1 MASRGSMSAMDRS
14 PTPGR
19 RRPLATKAQIV
30 DELRRLASDGTP
42 PLAEALLP
50 GEFRL
55 VRAAVRKFGTLA
67 AARAAADLDDDR
79 KVPVSRADVIKA
91 LRKLRDAGIDIGPE
105 RLHLL
110 GEDAVA
116 EAALRHWPDLHQA
129 RVAAGIIK
137 MRRWQPEQGLPK
149 RRRLAPPVAFA
160 ELREHAERLGRT
172 PARHEVSKEL
182 ARSVVS
188 MFGGWEKGLIA
199 AGLEPNRGRAP
210 RPAPAPTRPASRP
223 APAPRRA

>member
-1 MASRGSMSAMDRS
+1 MVGRGSMTAMDRS
-14 PTPGR
+14 PSPGR
-19 RRPLATKAQIV
+19 RRPLATKAQIIE
-30 DELRRLASDGTP
+30 ELRRLASGGTP

-50 GEFRL
+50 EQYRV

-67 AARAAADLDDDR
+67 AARDAADLDDPR
-79 KVPVSRADVIKA
+79 KPPVSKADVIRA

-110 GEDAVA
+110 GEDDVA

-137 MRRWQPEQGLPK
+137 MRRWQPEAGLPK
-149 RRRLAPPVAFA
+149 RKRLAPPVAFA

-172 PARHEVSKEL
+172 PSRHEVSKDL
-182 ARSVVS
+182 SRSVVS

-199 AGLEPNRGRAP
+199 AGLVPHRGRAP
-210 RPAPAPTRPASRP
+210 RPAP
-223 APAPRRA
+223 RRA

>member
-1 MASRGSMSAMDRS
+1 MDRAS
-14 PTPGR
+14 ATPVR

-30 DELRRLASDGTP
+30 DELRRLATSGTP
-42 PLAEALLP
+42 PLAESLLP
-50 GEFRL
+50 VEYKL
-55 VRAAVRKFGTLA
+55 VRAAVRKFGTLS
-67 AARAAADLDDDR
+67 AARHAANLADVR
-79 KVPVSRADVIKA
+79 TVPTTKADVIRA

-116 EAALRHWPDLHQA
+116 AAALRHWDDLHEA

-137 MRRWQPEQGLPK
+137 MRRWQPEQGMPK
-149 RRRLAPPVAFA
+149 RKRLAPAVAFA
-160 ELREHAERLGRT
+160 ELREHAGRLGRT

-199 AGLEPNRGRAP
+199 AGLVPHRGRPPRVAP
-210 RPAPAPTRPASRP
+210 RSA
-223 APAPRRA
+223 

>member
-1 MASRGSMSAMDRS
+1 MDRS
-14 PTPGR
+14 PASPAR
-19 RRPLATKAQIV
+19 RRPLVTKAHIV
-30 DELRRLASDGTP
+30 DELRALAAAGTP

-50 GEFRL
+50 DHYRL
-55 VRAAVRKFGTLA
+55 VRAAVRKFGTLTS
-67 AARAAADLDDDR
+67 ARHAADLIDKR
-79 KVPVSRADVIKA
+79 TPPTTRTDVIKA
-91 LRKLRDAGIDIGPE
+91 LRRLRDAGIDIGPE

-116 EAALRHWPDLHQA
+116 AAALRHWDDLHAA

-137 MRRWQPEQGLPK
+137 MRRWQPEQGMPK
-149 RRRLAPPVAFA
+149 RRRVAPDVAFV
-160 ELREHAERLGRT
+160 ELRGHADRLGRT

-199 AGLEPNRGRAP
+199 AGLVPHRGRPP
-210 RPAPAPTRPASRP
+210 RVTKRPDVGP
-223 APAPRRA
+223 KRA